1 MGRYNKVLVA
11 VDGSEASKNALRQ
24 SFKLAFDEKKWIT
37 VVAIDPPYEG
47 DLSLVGVSNIEEVL
61 KGQSEKILAQ
71 AREIAEQEK
80 ASVKTRHE
88 EGLVYEKI
96 IEVAEEEKCDI
107 IVLGRRGM
115 SSVERTLMGSVT
127 AKVIGYFK
135 GRSLV
140 VPRDTSV
147 GWNNILVAT
156 DGSPYS
162 ESAIAEA
169 MNYAKSYG
177 GKLKI
182 VNAIYSNDE
191 FIATAPDVVE
201 KMIVKARAGLEEA
214 QKKAQAE
221 GIDAEIFVRDGEPY
235 KVIVDL
241 ANEIEADTIV
251 MGSHGRTGLKRILM
265 GSVASRVIGF
275 AHCPVMVVNK

>member
-1 MGRYNKVLVA
+1 
-11 VDGSEASKNALRQ
+11 
-24 SFKLAFDEKKWIT
+24 
-37 VVAIDPPYEG
+37 
-47 DLSLVGVSNIEEVL
+47 
-61 KGQSEKILAQ
+61 
-71 AREIAEQEK
+71 
-80 ASVKTRHE
+80 
-88 EGLVYEKI
+88 VYEKI